1 METHPRQLA
10 YDNCLTM
17 EIQSTAPIFIVGC
30 PRSGTTMLRDL
41 LRSHPHLTFPGES
54 QFIPAFYRQHGDPRD
69 QAEARRLGAAI
80 LEWRWVRRWNLPLEA
95 ESFAS
100 CRSFQ
105 EVLCRLY
112 EAWARQENKPRWGD
126 KTPEYVTD
134 IPLLAKL
141 FPGARIIHIHRD
153 GRDVARSW
161 VRARYTPQNIYT
173 AAQMWKSWVGAGRQA
188 GAALPRE
195 MYLELRYE
203 QLLAQPR
210 ETMQRV
216 CEFVG
221 EPFDEAVLRLNPI
234 ERNRPFLSR
243 LSSYARKPRAVEIV
257 SSNCEKWKT
266 RMPARDR
273 VLFESV
279 AGDLLQSLGYETE
292 GRTRRITPAE
302 RLAWD
307 VHQRIWRAAVVL
319 TLGPFRRLTW
329 TKARFPSRQT
339 TP

>member
-1 METHPRQLA
+1 MNFS
-10 YDNCLTM
+10 DS
-17 EIQSTAPIFIVGC
+17 EIIGAIMKENNFNITFDKKDADVIFINTCSVTKKGEYESISQIK
-30 PRSGTTMLRDL
+30 RLSKK
-41 LRSHPHLTFPGES
+41 FPE
-54 QFIPAFYRQHGDPRD
+54 
-69 QAEARRLGAAI
+69 
-80 LEWRWVRRWNLPLEA
+80 
-95 ESFAS
+95 
-100 CRSFQ
+100 
-105 EVLCRLY
+105 
-112 EAWARQENKPRWGD
+112 
-126 KTPEYVTD
+126 
-134 IPLLAKL
+134 
-141 FPGARIIHIHRD
+141 ARIIHIYRD
-153 GRDVARSW
+153 GRDVALSW
-161 VRARYTPQNIYT
+161 IQARFTPQNMYT
-173 AAQMWKSWVGAGRQA
+173 AARLWKSWVSAGRRA
-188 GAALPRE
+188 GAALPRG
-195 MYLELRYE
+195 MYLEVRYE

-221 EPFDEAVLRLNPI
+221 EPFDEAILRLSPIMKNRRSHRVFNP
-234 ERNRPFLSR
+234 F
-243 LSSYARKPRAVEIV
+243 ARKLPRPVEIV
-257 SSNCEKWKT
+257 SSNCGKWKT

-329 TKARFPSRQT
+329 ARARFQFRQT

>member
-1 METHPRQLA
+1 
-10 YDNCLTM
+10 M

-41 LRSHPHLTFPGES
+41 LRSHPHLTFPGETH
-54 QFIPAFYRQHGDPRD
+54 FIPAFYRGYGDPRD
-69 QAEARRLGAAI
+69 CAEARKLAAAI
-80 LEWRWVRRWNLPLEA
+80 LELRWVRAWNLRLEA
-95 ESFAS
+95 DSFAD
-100 CRSFQ
+100 CRSFR
-105 EVLCRLY
+105 EVLCHLY
-112 EAWARQENKPRWGD
+112 EAWARREIKPRWGD
-126 KTPEYVTD
+126 KTPNYVTE

-141 FPGARIIHIHRD
+141 FPEARIIHIYRD
-153 GRDVARSW
+153 GRDVAMSW
-161 VRARYTPQNIYT
+161 VRARFTPQNMYT
-173 AAQMWKSWVGAGRQA
+173 AARLWSSWVGAGRRT
-188 GAALPRE
+188 GAALPRG

-221 EPFDEAVLRLNPI
+221 EPFDEAILRLSPIMKNRRSHRVFNP
-234 ERNRPFLSR
+234 F
-243 LSSYARKPRAVEIV
+243 ARKLPRPVEIV
-257 SSNCEKWKT
+257 SSNCGKWKT

-292 GRTRRITPAE
+292 GRTRRISGAE
-302 RLAWD
+302 RVAWGL
-307 VHQRIWRAAVVL
+307 HQQLWWAAVRIL
-319 TLGPFRRLTW
+319 ALRLDAFFATFRRLTW
-329 TKARFPSRQT
+329 AKARARFRGA

>member
-1 METHPRQLA
+1 MPIETPSA
-10 YDNCLTM
+10 
-17 EIQSTAPIFIVGC
+17 APIFIVGC

-54 QFIPAFYRQHGDPRD
+54 QFIPAFYRQYGDPRD
-69 QAEARRLGAAI
+69 GAEARKLAAAI
-80 LEWRWVRRWNLPLEA
+80 LESRWVRRWNLPLDA
-95 ESFAS
+95 ESFAG
-100 CRSFQ
+100 CRSFRQ
-105 EVLCRLY
+105 VLCHLF

-126 KTPEYVTD
+126 KTPRYVTE
-134 IPLLAKL
+134 IPLLLKL
-141 FPGARIIHIHRD
+141 FPEAKIIHIYRD

-161 VRARYTPQNIYT
+161 IRVRYRPQNIYT
-173 AAQMWKSWVGAGRQA
+173 AAQLWKSWVGAGRQA

-195 MYLELRYE
+195 MYLEVCYE

-216 CEFVG
+216 CEFIA

-234 ERNRPFLSR
+234 AQNRPFLAR
-243 LSSYARKPRAVEIV
+243 LSPYARKPRPVEIV
-257 SSNCEKWKT
+257 SSNCGKWKT
-266 RMPARDR
+266 RMPAWGR

-279 AGDLLQSLGYETE
+279 AGDLLQSLDYETE

-329 TKARFPSRQT
+329 ARARFQFRQT